1 MNKENPE
8 LRLASNATPS
18 IPRWSFLCVGAGAI
32 GAYIG
37 GSLLLTGQRVV
48 FLVRPATAERLR
60 SFGLRLNLKEAF
72 HEIRSLEIATTL
84 EEALTLGPY
93 DMGIIAVKAF
103 DVPNL
108 AQSLAPYR
116 AALPPVICLQNGVES
131 ESILAEALGWEKIIP
146 ASLTSAV
153 SRTAGN
159 DIALERLR
167 GLAIAGEHKRI
178 PPLIAILNAAGL
190 KARYLEDPQAMKW
203 SKLLTNL
210 LLNASSAILNM
221 SPAEIL
227 AHPGLY
233 VMELKQI
240 REALAIMRAQKIP
253 LINLPGAPV
262 RWMIMAM
269 ERLPTFLSRPLLAP
283 FLSRGRGLKMPSLH
297 IDLHQGRGQT
307 EVDYLNGAVVR
318 FGKRLDIP
326 TPVNRV
332 LNETLIAMHAGRIP
346 LETFDHRPQS
356 LLEHVLRAEEE
367 DKI

>member
-1 MNKENPE
+1 
-8 LRLASNATPS
+8 LRSASNATPS
-18 IPRWSFLCVGAGAI
+18 IPRWSFLCIGAGAI

-37 GSLLLTGQRVV
+37 GSLLLAGQRVI

-60 SFGLRLNLKEAF
+60 SSGLRLRLKDAY
-72 HEIRSLEIATTL
+72 HEIRSLEVTTTL
-84 EEALTLGPY
+84 EEALTLSPY

-103 DVPNL
+103 DVANL

-116 AALPPVICLQNGVES
+116 AALPPMICLQNGVES
-131 ESILAEALGWEKIIP
+131 EPILAEALGWDNIIP

-153 SRTAGN
+153 SRTEGN
-159 DIALERLR
+159 DITLERLR

-178 PPLIAILNAAGL
+178 PPLMAILNAAGL
-190 KARYLEDPQAMKW
+190 KARYLENPQAMKW

-221 SPAEIL
+221 PPAAIL

-233 VMELKQI
+233 AMEVKQI
-240 REALAIMRAQKIP
+240 REALAVMRAQKIP
-253 LINLPGAPV
+253 LVNLPGAPV
-262 RWMIMAM
+262 RWMITVMDRVPM
-269 ERLPTFLSRPLLAP
+269 FLSRPLLAP

-307 EVDYLNGAVVR
+307 EVDYLNGAIVR

-332 LNETLIAMHAGRIP
+332 LNETLKALNDGLIP
-346 LETFDHRPQS
+346 LQMFDHQPQA
-356 LLEHVLRAEEE
+356 LLERVLQAEKE
-367 DKI
+367 DKA